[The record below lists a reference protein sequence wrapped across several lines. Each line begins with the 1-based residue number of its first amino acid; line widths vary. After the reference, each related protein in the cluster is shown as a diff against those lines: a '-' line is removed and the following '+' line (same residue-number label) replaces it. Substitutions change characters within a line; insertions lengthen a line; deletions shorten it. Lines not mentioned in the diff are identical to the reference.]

1 MSGAVA
7 FVLKGYP
14 RLSETFIA
22 QEIRALEKRGLDIR
36 LYSLRHPTDRARH
49 PVHEEINAPV
59 VYLPEYLHHEPARVL
74 RAWRALRHSPGYL
87 AARRGWRR
95 DFARDRTRNRIRRF
109 GQALVLA
116 HELAPDITHLH
127 AHFLHTPA
135 SVTRY
140 AAQLRGLPW
149 SCSAHAKDIWTSER
163 WDISEKLADCAWA
176 VTCTKAN
183 LEHLSTMAPPER
195 VQLAYHGLDLA
206 RFPPPDTARAER
218 DGTDSGDPVVI
229 LSVGRAVEKKGHD
242 DLLAALARLPQ
253 NLHWRFEHVG
263 GGPLLGRLEE
273 IAQRHGIAARCT
285 FPGAQAQEAVR
296 AAYRRADLFALMSR
310 EAVDGDRDGLPNVLM
325 EAQSQGLAVLATS
338 ISAIPELIAHE
349 NNGLL
354 IAPRDIDAA
363 ARALERL
370 ISDAPLR
377 GRLGAAGQE
386 IVRHKFALDPC
397 IEGLAVRFGL
407 APAPTTDQAG

>member
-1 MSGAVA
+1 MSSAVA

-116 HELAPDITHLH
+116 HKLAPDITHLH

-263 GGPLLGRLEE
+263 GGPLQGRLEE

-285 FPGAQAQEAVR
+285 FHGAQAQEAVR

-386 IVRHKFALDPC
+386 IVQHKFALDPC